1 MRTDNGS
8 MPTPSLSRS
17 DFANA
22 LVDKSVLLS
31 DLANDAR
38 VRPDVL
44 AKVKSDGDLDH
55 DGAISGDDEVKAAF
69 TAIDAF
75 DHDGN
80 RLTVTD
86 SPAQNA
92 ARALIEKAKAVV
104 PNGNAD
110 DATVAACAKFLLNSP
125 NVSFWT
131 GLSTGSDRKNLERLA
146 NGEKARVPAK
156 GTEVMPKL
164 KMMQALVA
172 MAKNGPIMIN
182 ALTGGSH
189 SPNSNHYLGIAVD
202 LDIHRGSTSQIV
214 AIAARFGG
222 KRNFEQ
228 DHIHLDF

>member
-1 MRTDNGS
+1 MPSLNRTDFTAS
-8 MPTPSLSRS
+8 
-17 DFANA
+17 
-22 LVDKSVLLS
+22 LVDKAVLLT
-31 DLANDAR
+31 DVKTAGA
-38 VRPDVL
+38 VRADIL
-44 AKVKSDGDLDH
+44 TRLQGADLDG
-55 DGAISGDDEVKAAF
+55 DGAIQGEDEVAAAW
-69 TAIDAF
+69 TALDAF

-80 RLTVTD
+80 RNTVAEG

-92 ARALIEKAKAVV
+92 ARALIEKAKAVT
-104 PNGNAD
+104 PNGNSD

-131 GLSTGSDRKNLERLA
+131 GLSTGSDRANMERLA
-146 NGEKARVPAK
+146 RGEKSRVPAK

-172 MAKNGPIMIN
+172 MAKAGPVTIN

-189 SPNSNHYLGIAVD
+189 SANSNHYRGTAVD
-202 LDIHRGSTSQIV
+202 LSIHTGNTSKLV

-222 KRNFEQ
+222 RRNFET